1 MDNVADKLEAI
12 NLTLEKQNAIAQE
25 LLNIFRKPENKFIKV
40 LKIFV
45 LIAGALAILNSA
57 DIIRIWLFGG

>member
-1 MDNVADKLEAI
+1 MNDVADKLDAI
-12 NLTLEKQNAIAQE
+12 NMTLEKQNAIAQE
-25 LLNIFRKPENKFIKV
+25 LLNVFRKPENKFIKA